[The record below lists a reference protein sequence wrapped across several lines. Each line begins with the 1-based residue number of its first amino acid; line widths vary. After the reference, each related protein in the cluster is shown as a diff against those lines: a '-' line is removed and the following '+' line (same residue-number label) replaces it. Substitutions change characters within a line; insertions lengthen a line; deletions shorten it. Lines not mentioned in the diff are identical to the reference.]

1 MDDSRTHNAANELT
15 GRDTDTSGVDNY
27 ALTYDA
33 VGNLTNDGQTYKFEY
48 DAFGRL
54 RKIRDQSNNLVE
66 EFRYNGLNHRI
77 AWLHDADADND
88 VDGSDPWFSFVY
100 DRSWRMVASYR
111 GSDSEAKELFVNHQ
125 AGLNGSGL
133 ALPLDAFILRDR
145 NTSAYWAASVS
156 SFSGERTY
164 HCQNY
169 LGGRGDV
176 VAILTSTG
184 KQMEQVRYSAYGV
197 PFGIP
202 AGDTNADGGVVATP
216 DIAQI
221 TAWTSG
227 AYNVRGDFDLDGDV
241 DNDDVNIVSSN
252 FGKSVGWGK
261 LTVGPNDTL
270 TGFVGGFR
278 KGYCGYEHDGTNPK
292 IMHVRH
298 RAYLSDLGRWTR
310 RDPLGYVDGGNLYWY
325 VTARSFTSI
334 DSMGLA
340 RRLPI
345 GVDGGVPICPPGTNW
360 NGTFCMPG
368 LCFASSIAIGHPYDI
383 PGTETQ
389 CFSDVPIPGNSQL
402 PFDAACVE
410 RCRAGDILGYVRC
423 TPNVFET
430 PPLQW
435 APRCCVCR
443 SQFGSEREVEGAG
456 NILEACASVH
466 EGTHQNQCNS
476 QLPWGNS
483 ACLECF
489 AYKAQMECLRQKIRD
504 GACGANTGCT
514 RALEAEHDVMTDR
527 MVRYCSQCNGVDCLP
542 WIQPIFPG
550 EH

>member
-1 MDDSRTHNAANELT
+1 M
-15 GRDTDTSGVDNY
+15 
-27 ALTYDA
+27 
-33 VGNLTNDGQTYKFEY
+33 GNLTNDGQTYKFEY

-77 AWLHDADADND
+77 AWLYDADND
-88 VDGSDPWFSFVY
+88 VDGSDPWFYFVY

-111 GSDSEAKELFVNHQ
+111 GSDAEAKELFVNHQ
-125 AGLNGSGL
+125 AGLNGTQTS
-133 ALPLDAFILRDR
+133 LPLDAFVLRDR
-145 NTSAYWAASVS
+145 NTAGYWADSVS

-169 LGGRGDV
+169 FGGRGDV
-176 VAILTSTG
+176 VAILTSAG

-241 DNDDVNIVSSN
+241 DNDDVSIVSSN

-298 RAYLSDLGRWTR
+298 RAYLADLGRWTR
-310 RDPLGYVDGGNLYWY
+310 RDPLGYVDGGSLYEYCRSTPMSGLDPMGLWY
-325 VTARSFTSI
+325 WNGNAPPAHNGPRPSQGAPREPVLATTRNSGAAPACLQLTWTAQADAPIAYITTQGCPDFDRPIAISAATEDYYSKCSSGSLSVGCTPCSLGPARSLEPTVSIVTGSGTS
-334 DSMGLA
+334 
-340 RRLPI
+340 RLCSASAYGQCTRQVTERTGTCGSSP
-345 GVDGGVPICPPGTNW
+345 DRPPGPPPPT
-360 NGTFCMPG
+360 
-368 LCFASSIAIGHPYDI
+368 I
-383 PGTETQ
+383 
-389 CFSDVPIPGNSQL
+389 
-402 PFDAACVE
+402 
-410 RCRAGDILGYVRC
+410 
-423 TPNVFET
+423 T
-430 PPLQW
+430 PP
-435 APRCCVCR
+435 
-443 SQFGSEREVEGAG
+443 
-456 NILEACASVH
+456 
-466 EGTHQNQCNS
+466 
-476 QLPWGNS
+476 
-483 ACLECF
+483 
-489 AYKAQMECLRQKIRD
+489 
-504 GACGANTGCT
+504 TGPI
-514 RALEAEHDVMTDR
+514 DVN
-527 MVRYCSQCNGVDCLP
+527 Y
-542 WIQPIFPG
+542 
-550 EH
+550 

>member
-1 MDDSRTHNAANELT
+1 M
-15 GRDTDTSGVDNY
+15 
-27 ALTYDA
+27 
-33 VGNLTNDGQTYKFEY
+33 GNLTNDGQTYKFEY

-77 AWLHDADADND
+77 AWLYDADND
-88 VDGSDPWFSFVY
+88 VDGSDPWFYFVY

-111 GSDSEAKELFVNHQ
+111 GSDAEAKELFVNHQ
-125 AGLNGSGL
+125 AGLNGTQTS
-133 ALPLDAFILRDR
+133 LPLDAFVLRDR
-145 NTSAYWAASVS
+145 NTAGYWADSVS

-169 LGGRGDV
+169 FGGRGDV

-241 DNDDVNIVSSN
+241 DNDDVSIVSSN

-261 LTVGPNDTL
+261 LAVGPNDTL

-298 RAYLSDLGRWTR
+298 RAYLADLGRWTR
-310 RDPLGYVDGGNLYWY
+310 RDPLGYVDGANLYGY
-325 VTARSFTSI
+325 VKSQALRLLDPFGLKTTRNPDPPSGPVPACITCPRLEPWPPPIVQPNHDCDEYGMCGGWQPDNAIRIETRLNGILGPAFAIGAGPLSCGGSCWGSISVTYPQVRECFVCRVCSDNTVTCTDRKEYRRYTETRNPSFGEQYWNQSAGWCWCRI
-334 DSMGLA
+334 WILGLFGENA
-340 RRLPI
+340 EGPLPSYWDGTIPIEGPI
-345 GVDGGVPICPPGTNW
+345 GPP
-360 NGTFCMPG
+360 
-368 LCFASSIAIGHPYDI
+368 
-383 PGTETQ
+383 
-389 CFSDVPIPGNSQL
+389 DV
-402 PFDAACVE
+402 V
-410 RCRAGDILGYVRC
+410 
-423 TPNVFET
+423 
-430 PPLQW
+430 
-435 APRCCVCR
+435 
-443 SQFGSEREVEGAG
+443 
-456 NILEACASVH
+456 
-466 EGTHQNQCNS
+466 
-476 QLPWGNS
+476 
-483 ACLECF
+483 
-489 AYKAQMECLRQKIRD
+489 
-504 GACGANTGCT
+504 
-514 RALEAEHDVMTDR
+514 
-527 MVRYCSQCNGVDCLP
+527 
-542 WIQPIFPG
+542 
-550 EH
+550 